1 MHGHGDRSQHAW
13 RIAGMAWLLCCAI
26 LILYSGRP
34 LTHVQFIDPDDA
46 MRLEQVR
53 AWLAGQS
60 WFDVTQYRINP
71 PDGAPMHW
79 SRIVDLP
86 IAALILIARP
96 LVGQTAAEIFSIM
109 TVPLL
114 LLGGLV
120 AATFITAQRL
130 IAGNRAPLVAT
141 IMLLTAASILVQF
154 RPFRIDHHGWQ
165 ILMGAVATCGLLDP
179 RPRRGGLVMGVALA
193 VWLAISS
200 EGLPYAALYLGV
212 AGVAHLLRPQESARL
227 VHGSIAIGAGSL
239 ILSVATRGL
248 APLQSIQCDAL
259 TMPYLYPLIMLAIVT
274 PIASLAIGNGNVRR
288 RAMVG
293 AAGAGAAAITLALV
307 GGPCL
312 SGDPF
317 QTLGPVAYRL
327 WYMGVMEGRP
337 FWEQDLTRIGV
348 ILIPPLFGL
357 AATIAAAHA
366 HRHDPERLRRWLLLC
381 LLLGGA
387 ALVAAM
393 VMRALSMA
401 HWLTIPGMT
410 WLVMTLLAKI
420 QRSPSA
426 IRRVLGSASLIVLTP
441 LGLSSLWIAV
451 AAPFTSPTA
460 ATNRAELQCN
470 PSIMMDRLGG
480 LPPAMLF
487 APLDIGP
494 TILVRTHHDIVAT
507 GHHRNAAGITAVIR
521 GFVERPDK
529 ARAAIAGVNGGKGA
543 DYIVTCSDL
552 EEYRAYARIA
562 PQGLAAQ
569 LARGHAPD
577 WLTPLPSDGPL
588 NIWRIRRE

>member
-1 MHGHGDRSQHAW
+1 
-13 RIAGMAWLLCCAI
+13 
-26 LILYSGRP
+26 
-34 LTHVQFIDPDDA
+34 
-46 MRLEQVR
+46 VR
-53 AWLAGQS
+53 AQ
-60 WFDVTQYRINP
+60 D
-71 PDGAPMHW
+71 
-79 SRIVDLP
+79 
-86 IAALILIARP
+86 
-96 LVGQTAAEIFSIM
+96 
-109 TVPLL
+109 
-114 LLGGLV
+114 
-120 AATFITAQRL
+120 
-130 IAGNRAPLVAT
+130 
-141 IMLLTAASILVQF
+141 
-154 RPFRIDHHGWQ
+154 
-165 ILMGAVATCGLLDP
+165 
-179 RPRRGGLVMGVALA
+179 
-193 VWLAISS
+193 
-200 EGLPYAALYLGV
+200 
-212 AGVAHLLRPQESARL
+212 SARL
-227 VHGSIAIGAGSL
+227 VHATVAIGAGSL
-239 ILSVATRGL
+239 LLSVATRGL
-248 APLQSIQCDAL
+248 TPLQSIQCDAL

-274 PIASLAIGNGNVRR
+274 PLAGMAIGNGDIGR

-293 AAGAGAAAITLALV
+293 LAGAGAAVITLALV

-317 QTLGPVAYRL
+317 QTLGPVAYRF

-348 ILIPPLFGL
+348 ILIPPLCGL
-357 AATIAAAHA
+357 AATIAAAYA
-366 HRHDPERLRRWLLLC
+366 HRHDSESVQRWLLLC
-381 LLLGGA
+381 LLLVGA
-387 ALVAAM
+387 GLIAAM

-401 HWLTIPGMT
+401 HWLIIPGMT

-420 QRSPSA
+420 QQSPSA
-426 IRRVLGSASLIVLTP
+426 IRRVLGSVSLIVLTP

-460 ATNRAELQCN
+460 ATNRAALQCN

-480 LPPAMLF
+480 LAPAMLF

-529 ARAAIAGVNGGKGA
+529 ARTVIAGVNGGKGA

-569 LARGHAPD
+569 LSRGHAPD